1 MSSSDRSP
9 HQGPR
14 PFVLVSFLLVLL
26 MLPVAARAQTAFVD
40 GRGRTITIQDTDRIL
55 SIGSA
60 ITEIVYALG
69 RADDLVG
76 VDESSEY
83 PARALEGVPR
93 VGYVRSLSAEG
104 VIALNPGIVLAS
116 MGSGPPNVIAQ
127 IENAGVPVF
136 FVPEDNTI
144 EAAMERIRLMGQILD
159 EPSGADELVNAL
171 EANAERAQRFVAAV
185 PEDERPRVM
194 FILARGTGTVNASGH
209 GTAAHAMIELAGG
222 VNAVDGYRG
231 YRPLTPEAAVIAAPD
246 ILLFMDSGL
255 ASIGG
260 ADGVAEIPGLSQ
272 TPAFENGRVLGF
284 DGTYLLGFGPRMGEA
299 VLELAEAIHS
309 QAP

>member
-1 MSSSDRSP
+1 MSSSDRSLSP
-9 HQGPR
+9 GSR
-14 PFVLVSFLLVLL
+14 PSVFASFLLALVI
-26 MLPVAARAQTAFVD
+26 LPVVAGAQTDFVD

-55 SIGSA
+55 TLGSA

-76 VDESSEY
+76 VDASSEY
-83 PARALEGVPR
+83 PEQALEGIPR

-116 MGSGPPNVIAQ
+116 MGSGPPDVISQ

-136 FVPEDNTI
+136 FVPEGYTV
-144 EAAMERIRLMGQILD
+144 EAATERIQLMGEILD
-159 EPSGADELVNAL
+159 EREAAEELVSAL
-171 EANAERAQRFVAAV
+171 ENDAERAQQVVSAV
-185 PEDERPRVM
+185 PVDERPRVL
-194 FILARGTGTVNASGH
+194 FVYARGAGSVNASGY

-222 VNAVDGYRG
+222 VNAVDGYTG
-231 YRPLTPEAAVIAAPD
+231 YRPLTPEAAVIASPD

-260 ADGVAEIPGLSQ
+260 PAGVSEIPGLSQ

-284 DGTYLLGFGPRMGEA
+284 DGTYLLGFGPRMGQA

-309 QAP
+309 EAP